1 MAVLEIL
8 TAPDPR
14 LRVQSKQVTDVASV
28 QTLIDDLLDTLYAT
42 DNGIGL
48 AAPQVGREEAIVVID
63 LSDNRDQPLVLINPK
78 VVSGSN
84 KEMGQEGC
92 LSVPDYY
99 ADVERYTSVV
109 VEALDREGKPL
120 RIETSD
126 FLAIV
131 MQHEI
136 DHLSGNLFIDYLSPL
151 KQQMAMKKSKTCE
164 ESRALIA
171 TYRLFQNRKAAC
183 ITGGLLIFTQLY
195 PSATALYIRFVT
207 LK

>member
-14 LRVQSKQVTDVASV
+14 LKIKAEKVQDIESI
-28 QTLIDDLLDTLYAT
+28 QTLIDDMLDTLYAT

-48 AAPQVGREEAIVVID
+48 ASTQVGRKEAVVIID
-63 LSDNRDQPLVLINPK
+63 LSEDRNDPLVLINPE

-84 KEMGQEGC
+84 KELGQEGC

-109 VEALDREGKPL
+109 VTALDRQGNPIT
-120 RIETSD
+120 IEND
-126 FLAIV
+126 EFLAIA

-151 KQQMAMKKSKTCE
+151 KRQMAMKKVKKH
-164 ESRALIA
+164 L
-171 TYRLFQNRKAAC
+171 KANA
-183 ITGGLLIFTQLY
+183 
-195 PSATALYIRFVT
+195 
-207 LK
+207 

>member
-1 MAVLEIL
+1 MAVLDIL

-14 LRVQSKQVTDVASV
+14 LKIQAEKVQDVASV
-28 QTLIDDLLDTLYAT
+28 QTLIDDMLDTLYAT

-48 AAPQVGREEAIVVID
+48 ASTQVGRKEAVVIID
-63 LSDNRDQPLVLINPK
+63 LSEGRDAPLILVNPE

-84 KEMGQEGC
+84 KAMGQEGC

-109 VEALDREGKPL
+109 VSALDRDGNPIT
-120 RIETSD
+120 IESDD
-126 FLAIV
+126 FLAIA

-151 KQQMAMKKSKTCE
+151 KKQMAMKKVKK
-164 ESRALIA
+164 
-171 TYRLFQNRKAAC
+171 YVKAHAK
-183 ITGGLLIFTQLY
+183 
-195 PSATALYIRFVT
+195 AHA
-207 LK
+207 